1 MKIHELTTRKKTKPT
16 RVGRGISAGKGK
28 TAGRGTKG
36 QGARK
41 SGGVRPGFEGG
52 QMPLYMR
59 IPKLRG
65 FRSHRKPTYTVYTG
79 QLDDLKKATVD
90 TVVLAEAGII
100 ENPYVQVKLV
110 AKGEVTKKVIV
121 KLHGASEESIKQLKK
136 AGGSFEKT
144 KQLKRPASDKKA
156 ERSAARSTK
165 KAAKKSK

>member
-1 MKIHELTTRKKTKPT
+1 MAKYNELNISSTKKST

-65 FRSHRKPTYTVYTG
+65 FTSHRPKATVVYTG
-79 QLDDLKKATVD
+79 QLDNFSKPTVD
-90 TVVLAEAGII
+90 TTNLAEAGLIEHPYLDVKIVVKGDLKKKLNVNVARASASAVSII
-100 ENPYVQVKLV
+100 E
-110 AKGEVTKKVIV
+110 
-121 KLHGASEESIKQLKK
+121 K
-136 AGGSFEKT
+136 AGGKFTATPKPLRPKT
-144 KQLKRPASDKKA
+144 T
-156 ERSAARSTK
+156 TK
-165 KAAKKSK
+165 TSK